1 MRVVAAAVLLSLGL
15 SGCSSSSADVSAFV
29 GNWNSGA
36 QQDETCTTGTHT
48 TPLTGVLP
56 IVAGTA
62 ADTIVTQSPNGCNLT
77 WTVSG
82 NTATLQANQTCT
94 VPGSTG
100 GTWHATFTSGGLT
113 LNGNQ
118 LVLGDAGTAVLDI
131 SGTQVSCTFVQAGT
145 LTKV

>member
-1 MRVVAAAVLLSLGL
+1 MRVVACALSIVWLA
-15 SGCSSSSADVSAFV
+15 GCSSSSTDLSAWV
-29 GNWNSGA
+29 GNWNSAA
-36 QQDETCTTGTHT
+36 QQDENCTTGTHT

-56 IVAGTA
+56 IIAGPA
-62 ADTIVTQSPNGCNLT
+62 SDTIVTQSPNGCNLT

-118 LVLGDAGTAVLDI
+118 LVLGDAGTAILDI
-131 SGTQVSCTFVQAGT
+131 NGTQVSCTFAQAGS
-145 LTKV
+145 LTKT